1 MIFTQASKGKNIN
14 DKEINGHVENEFEKC
29 TETIV
34 SDASL
39 SKRKAKSYRLSQKS
53 VLVVVLSDTAND
65 LDGGREE
72 CPF

>member
-14 DKEINGHVENEFEKC
+14 DKEINGHVENKFENC

-39 SKRKAKSYRLSQKS
+39 TKWKVKPYGLSQKS
-53 VLVVVLSDTAND
+53 VLVVALSDTVNN
-65 LDGGREE
+65 LYGGREE